1 MKWMDTKTRNLL
13 FSTLIHD
20 VRCETK
26 VIIVRTKFSFI
37 SQYSTPVLHSI
48 YPILAPS
55 HPILPTCSTFHPS
68 YPCFLFILSFLPVLH
83 SIYPIL
89 ASFSSYPS
97 YLFYIPSILPPTL
110 ASFPSYPSYLFY
122 IPSILPLLSSHPI
135 LPTCSTFHPSY
146 PCFLFILSF
155 LASFPAY
162 PSYQFYIPSILPLLP
177 SQPTLPTSSTFH
189 PSYPCFRPILPVLHS
204 IHPTHASVP
213 SYRFSTRYSFPA
225 NISPD

>member
-68 YPCFLFILSFLPVLH
+68 YPCFLFILSFL
-83 SIYPIL
+83 
-89 ASFSSYPS
+89 
-97 YLFYIPSILPPTL
+97 
-110 ASFPSYPSYLFY
+110 
-122 IPSILPLLSSHPI
+122 
-135 LPTCSTFHPSY
+135 
-146 PCFLFILSF
+146 
-155 LASFPAY
+155 ASFPAY
-162 PSYQFYIPSILPLLP
+162 PSYQFYIPSILPMLP
-177 SQPTLPTSSTFH
+177 SHPPLFYKLFFLPGQYQSRLISEQILSFSCLRKYRDIIIFSSYH
-189 PSYPCFRPILPVLHS
+189 C
-204 IHPTHASVP
+204 
-213 SYRFSTRYSFPA
+213 
-225 NISPD
+225 

>member
-68 YPCFLFILSFLPVLH
+68 YHCFLPILPFVPVLH
-83 SIYPIL
+83 SIH
-89 ASFSSYPS
+89 
-97 YLFYIPSILPPTL
+97 PTL
-110 ASFPSYPSYLFY
+110 AFFPSYHSYLFY
-122 IPSILPLLSSHPI
+122 IPSILPLLPSH
-135 LPTCSTFHPSY
+135 
-146 PCFLFILSF
+146 
-155 LASFPAY
+155 
-162 PSYQFYIPSILPLLP
+162 
-177 SQPTLPTSSTFH
+177 PTSSTFH
-189 PSYPCFRPILPVLHS
+189 PSYPCFRPILPLFYKIFFLPGQYQS
-204 IHPTHASVP
+204 RLISEQILSFSCLRKYRDIIIFS
-213 SYRFSTRYSFPA
+213 SYHC
-225 NISPD
+225 

>member
-1 MKWMDTKTRNLL
+1 MDTKTRNLL

-122 IPSILPLLSSHPI
+122 ILSILPLLSSHPI

-146 PCFLFILSF
+146 PCFL
-155 LASFPAY
+155 
-162 PSYQFYIPSILPLLP
+162 PSLP
-177 SQPTLPTSSTFH
+177 F
-189 PSYPCFRPILPVLHS
+189 LPVLHS
-204 IHPTHASVP
+204 IHPTHACVP
-213 SYRFSTRYSFPA
+213 SYPCFRPILPLFYKIFFLPGQYQSRLISEQILSFSCLRKYRDIIIFS
-225 NISPD
+225 SYHC

>member
-146 PCFLFILSF
+146 PCFL
-155 LASFPAY
+155 
-162 PSYQFYIPSILPLLP
+162 PSLP
-177 SQPTLPTSSTFH
+177 F
-189 PSYPCFRPILPVLHS
+189 LPVLHS

-213 SYRFSTRYSFPA
+213 SSPFLQDILPSRP
-225 NISPD
+225 ISVQIDF